1 MILRLM
7 SAACILVLAGCTSS
21 EPQNAS
27 YAPAPRLEATAP
39 VTMPPPPPALAPAP
53 ALQGQAGPFPA
64 NGIAT
69 PASPQ
74 GPAPVT
80 SLEPAPVSAPGPA
93 LYGQTGQA
101 PLGEAMAPAV
111 ALPPGATNCST
122 VDGVTLCDAP
132 AEAGIEDSGSDDA
145 NYTN

>member
-1 MILRLM
+1 MRLSMTLRLM
-7 SAACILVLAGCTSS
+7 LALSILVLAGCASS
-21 EPQNAS
+21 EPQNVS
-27 YAPAPRLEATAP
+27 YAPAPLVEAAAPAP
-39 VTMPPPPPALAPAP
+39 VHMPPPPTAP

-69 PASPQ
+69 PATPQ

-80 SLEPAPVSAPGPA
+80 SLEPAPVSSSGPT
-93 LYGQTGQA
+93 LYGQTGQ
-101 PLGEAMAPAV
+101 PGEAAAAPAV
-111 ALPPGATNCST
+111 PPGATNCST

-132 AEAGIEDSGSDDA
+132 AEVGIEDSGSDDA